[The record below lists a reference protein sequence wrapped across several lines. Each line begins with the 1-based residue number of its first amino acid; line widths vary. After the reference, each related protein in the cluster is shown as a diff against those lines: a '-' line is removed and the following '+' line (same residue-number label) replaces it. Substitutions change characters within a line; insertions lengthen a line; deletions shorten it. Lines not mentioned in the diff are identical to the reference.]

1 MLKSQS
7 AYFRAHLRFCI
18 ENQTFHYRF
27 FTAEYLKFY
36 ITSQNNSG
44 VCLSV

>member
-1 MLKSQS
+1 MLKLQS

-27 FTAEYLKFY
+27 FTAA
-36 ITSQNNSG
+36 
-44 VCLSV
+44 